1 MTLKVS
7 QIKARGIAPGMERQ
21 AGNPEARYII
31 NAHTCLRG
39 IHCKIK
45 KRIKGAL
52 IEFEQETIG

>member
-21 AGNPEARYII
+21 AGNPEANCVT
-31 NAHTCLRG
+31 NAQARVRG

-52 IEFEQETIG
+52 IEFVQETIG